1 MLYVGFQA
9 LSLHPKHPKMAWA
22 LLSPRLINVP
32 FSHTTIN
39 VKTNY
44 SRQWSSA
51 TTRRRTTIRANAE
64 DKGKDKD
71 KDSPAFN
78 PFGFVTD
85 NPSSR
90 SSIQLPANPAEDGNV
105 GQMLNVSSLS

>member
-1 MLYVGFQA
+1 VLYVGFQA

-22 LLSPRLINVP
+22 LHSPRLINFP

-39 VKTNY
+39 AKADY

-64 DKGKDKD
+64 DKDKGKDKD
-71 KDSPAFN
+71 RPAFN

-90 SSIQLPANPAEDGNV
+90 SSIQLPENPAEDGNV
-105 GQMLNVSSLS
+105 GQMLYVSFT

>member
-1 MLYVGFQA
+1 
-9 LSLHPKHPKMAWA
+9 MAWA
-22 LLSPRLINVP
+22 LHSPRLINFP

-39 VKTNY
+39 AKADY

-64 DKGKDKD
+64 DKDKGKDKD
-71 KDSPAFN
+71 RPAFN

-90 SSIQLPANPAEDGNV
+90 SSIQLPENPAEDGNV
-105 GQMLNVSSLS
+105 GQMLYVSFT